1 MCRIFV
7 PVAFALTAFAS
18 ASVLAQPAEPTEPAA
33 ATAAQAPR
41 VVPPLTLA
49 AALQWALDNHPGLS
63 ASQREIDAAE
73 GARTQAA
80 AYQNPTLSVE
90 VEGVRRD
97 NRTTTVTLSQPL
109 ELGGKRAARL
119 VAADRAIDVAR
130 AQLGTKQAELHASV
144 TAAFFAALLS
154 QERVQLAQTSLDLA
168 RAGSQ
173 TAGKRVIAG
182 KVSPVE
188 EIRAKVAEANVRLEL
203 IQAQGERQTSL
214 QALRALTAGSV
225 DIDVL
230 DGNALALPVLP
241 AQGAME
247 ERIAQAPALRQAHL
261 EVQRLAALAR
271 LENAKRV
278 PDITLSAGLQRAQ
291 DQGRNQVLIG
301 ISVPLPLL
309 DTHRGSISEAL
320 SRQYQAEDE
329 ARAVELRLRTD
340 VAAARQRHA
349 TAWAEVAALQAEI
362 LPGAQSAFDA
372 ARKGFE
378 LGKFNYLDAL
388 DAQRSLLQARAQ
400 YLRSVA
406 DVHRAATDLDRLLG
420 IPVSIL

>member
-7 PVAFALTAFAS
+7 PVAFALTAVAS
-18 ASVLAQPAEPTEPAA
+18 ATVLAQPHEPAA
-33 ATAAQAPR
+33 ATAAKTQRA
-41 VVPPLTLA
+41 VAPLTLA
-49 AALQWALDNHPGLS
+49 AALQSALTSNLELL
-63 ASQREIDAAE
+63 ASRREIDAAE

-90 VEGVRRD
+90 VEDVRRD
-97 NRTTTVTLSQPL
+97 NRTTTVMLSQPF
-109 ELGGKRAARL
+109 EMGGKRAARI
-119 VAADRAIDVAR
+119 VAAERAIDVAR

-144 TAAFFAALLS
+144 TAAFFAALLA
-154 QERVQLAQTSLDLA
+154 QERVQLAQTSLELA
-168 RAGSQ
+168 RTGSQ
-173 TAGKRVIAG
+173 AAGKRVIAG

-203 IQAQGERQTSL
+203 IQAQGELQTSL
-214 QALRALTAGSV
+214 QALRALTAHSV
-225 DIDVL
+225 DISVL
-230 DGNALALPVLP
+230 DGNALALPLLP
-241 AQGAME
+241 PQEDMQ
-247 ERIAQAPALRQAHL
+247 ERIAHAPTLRQAHL
-261 EVQRLAALAR
+261 EVLRLGALAA

-291 DQGRNQVLIG
+291 DQGSNQVLIG
-301 ISVPLPLL
+301 ISVPLPFF
-309 DTHRGSISEAL
+309 DTHRGSIAEAL

-349 TAWAEVAALQAEI
+349 TAWAEVEALQTEI
-362 LPGAQSAFDA
+362 LPGAQNAFDA

>member
-18 ASVLAQPAEPTEPAA
+18 ATVLAQPIAGPAA
-33 ATAAQAPR
+33 IAANAPR
-41 VVPPLTLA
+41 AIQPLALA
-49 AALQWALDNHPGLS
+49 SAVQWALDNHPGLS

-130 AQLGTKQAELHASV
+130 AQLGSKQAELHASV